1 MLPPLQADQGEE
13 GVLADLLLALLLAAL
28 LDDLLVDVLLIVTV
42 PAVSPDHREPVD
54 GLPPLQLQPRRM
66 FLVLVMMSR
75 LLLVP
80 S

>member
-13 GVLADLLLALLLAAL
+13 GVLADLLLALLPAL

-42 PAVSPDHREPVD
+42 PAVSPHHREPVD

-66 FLVLVMMSR
+66 FLVLEMMAR

>member
-42 PAVSPDHREPVD
+42 PAAHVKA
-54 GLPPLQLQPRRM
+54 M
-66 FLVLVMMSR
+66 FDNVWNGNNNTQTTVLSLMMR
-75 LLLVP
+75 QQVFEQVVFI
-80 S
+80 

>member
-13 GVLADLLLALLLAAL
+13 GVLADLLLGLLLPAL

-42 PAVSPDHREPVD
+42 PAVPPHYREPVD
-54 GLPPLQLQPRRM
+54 GLPPLQLSPRRL
-66 FLVLVMMSR
+66 FLVMAR
-75 LLLVP
+75 LLLVT

>member
-42 PAVSPDHREPVD
+42 PAVSPHHREPVD

-66 FLVLVMMSR
+66 FLVLVMAR